1 MANRAPCVNAR
12 GMTRVSAAARR
23 QILVVED
30 EKSIS
35 EPLAAAL
42 GRSGFDVRVAGTAE
56 EGMRMF
62 AAERPDVVL
71 LDVMLPDGDGRD
83 VLRDLRPSRVPVVM
97 LTARSDQID
106 KVVGLELGAD
116 DYITKPFD
124 TAELIARV
132 RALLRRASEADAG
145 GPDPHERHGVL
156 RVGDVELDLDAH
168 NVTRAGSRIDLA
180 FKEFELL
187 RILFEHA
194 GTVVKRGA
202 LMDELWG
209 PDWYG
214 SDNKLDVH
222 MSTLRHKLGDDPA
235 RSEIIHTVRGVGF
248 RAAGPDDPAR

>member
-1 MANRAPCVNAR
+1 M
-12 GMTRVSAAARR
+12 
-23 QILVVED
+23 VED
-30 EKSIS
+30 EASIS

-42 GRSGFDVRVAGTAE
+42 ERAGFEVRVAAS
-56 EGMRMF
+56 
-62 AAERPDVVL
+62 AAEGLRLFGSATPDVVL

-83 VLRDLRPSRVPVVM
+83 VLRELRPSRVPIVM

-116 DYITKPFD
+116 DYVTKPFD

-132 RALLRRASEADAG
+132 RAVLRRV
-145 GPDPHERHGVL
+145 PDLDDGSHESKHNVL
-156 RVGDVELDLDAH
+156 RVEDVELDPERH
-168 NVTRAGSRIDLA
+168 KVTRAGRSIELA

-194 GTVVKRGA
+194 GSVVRRGT

-214 SDNKLDVH
+214 SDKKLDVH

-235 RSEIIHTVRGVGF
+235 HPQIIHTVRGVGF
-248 RAAGPDDPAR
+248 RSAELADDSTE